1 MAPNDILLDD
11 GVLGPGSTANPD
23 GFDNLDFD
31 VMEIAN
37 GAKDGDFP
45 GWRQVRRDW
54 LSLLNQGIFRP
65 GTAVSDSHRITVE
78 HAGWARTF
86 VRGVGDDPAALDV
99 NAFNTQVKAGNMLMS
114 AGPYIDFTARTS
126 AGAGGL
132 GQLVNA
138 PAGRV
143 KLSIRVR
150 TPAWM
155 PIEEVRVIGN
165 GFVVASFD
173 ATTAPRVRPTP
184 ANFQKSGGTLR
195 FRGVV
200 PMTVTQDTY
209 FIVEAGPKIPAS
221 ITTLPVPPPIVDIVA
236 PDVVPLAVTN
246 PIFIDKD
253 GNGSF
258 NPPGLPV
265 MTVRAA
271 PTSMWA
277 RLGSLVDRLLARLG
291 GEAVA
296 EGAPGEMTGVTDEKK
311 AEAAKRG
318 EFFPIYEFSIP
329 KEALEELERGERG
342 APPSTGER
350 PAPEDGR

>member
-1 MAPNDILLDD
+1 
-11 GVLGPGSTANPD
+11 V
-23 GFDNLDFD
+23 
-31 VMEIAN
+31 EIAN

-54 LSLLNQGIFRP
+54 LSLLSQGIFRP

-99 NAFNTQVKAGNMLMS
+99 TAFNTQVKAGNMVMS
-114 AGPYIDFTARTS
+114 AGPYIDFTARTA
-126 AGAGGL
+126 AGAGEL
-132 GQLVNA
+132 GDLVNA
-138 PAGRV
+138 PGGRV
-143 KLSIRVR
+143 KLSIRVS

-155 PIEEVRVIGN
+155 PIEEVRVIAN
-165 GFVVASFD
+165 GFVAASFD

-184 ANFQKSGGTLR
+184 ANFEKSGGTLR
-195 FRGVV
+195 FRGVI

-221 ITTLPVPPPIVDIVA
+221 IGTLPVPPPIVDIVA

-246 PIFIDKD
+246 PIFVDKD

-265 MTVRAA
+265 MTARAA
-271 PTSMWA
+271 PTSLWA
-277 RLGSLVDRLLARLG
+277 RVGALWKRVSARLAST
-291 GEAVA
+291 AVA
-296 EGAPGEMTGVTDEKK
+296 DSAPGEMTGVTKEQKK
-311 AEAAKRG
+311 EAAKHG
-318 EFFPIYEFSIP
+318 EFFPLYEFKIP
-329 KEALEELERGERG
+329 AESLEALRQRERAEQ
-342 APPSTGER
+342 PPAVR
-350 PAPEDGR
+350 PAPEEGR